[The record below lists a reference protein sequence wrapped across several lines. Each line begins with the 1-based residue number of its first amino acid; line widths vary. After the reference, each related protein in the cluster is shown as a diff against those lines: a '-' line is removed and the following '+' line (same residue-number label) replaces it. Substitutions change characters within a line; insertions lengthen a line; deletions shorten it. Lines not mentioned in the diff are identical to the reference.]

1 MGFSPDSR
9 SVQHGDEYYS
19 PQNVVDMIVPYVL
32 RGGYKTIWCPF
43 DTKDSLYVK
52 TFQKLG
58 YEVNYGHIDTGQDF
72 FDYTEPQGDIVV
84 SNPPFS
90 KRDDVLKHLYELD
103 IPFAI
108 VIGFNGLFDNRKR
121 FELFKANGIQML
133 VPRGRMRFVHKE
145 HGLMKSPVFQSIYIC
160 SRVLDSQIVFSDSVF

>member
-43 DTKDSLYVK
+43 DTEDSLYVK

-72 FDYTEPQGDIVV
+72 FSYTEPQGDIVV

-90 KRDDVLKHLYELD
+90 NKDNVFKHLYDLD

-108 VIGFNGLFDNRKR
+108 VMGANSLFDSRTR
-121 FELFKANGIQML
+121 FKLFRENGIQIL
-133 VPRGRMRFVHKE
+133 VPQGRMKFVHKE
-145 HGLMKSPVFQSIYIC
+145 LGLMKSPAFQSVYVC